1 MRVVE
6 ALAEVARALLA
17 APVDLLLLLLI
28 FSTLSERI
36 KDVEDRYFCS
46 VGILKFLIFLIQE
59 QIQCQ
64 KLTMLFPSKD
74 VSKFKS
80 IFSVL
85 ALWIT

>member
-36 KDVEDRYFCS
+36 KDVEDGYFCS
-46 VGILKFLIFLIQE
+46 VGILKCYNLFDTRTN
-59 QIQCQ
+59 
-64 KLTMLFPSKD
+64 TMTKIDNVF
-74 VSKFKS
+74 
-80 IFSVL
+80 
-85 ALWIT
+85 ALERCL

>member
-6 ALAEVARALLA
+6 ALAEVAGALLT

-46 VGILKFLIFLIQE
+46 VGILK
-59 QIQCQ
+59 CYN
-64 KLTMLFPSKD
+64 LFDTRRNSMKKID
-74 VSKFKS
+74 NV
-80 IFSVL
+80 FSL
-85 ALWIT
+85 ERYL

>member
-36 KDVEDRYFCS
+36 KDVEDGYFCS
-46 VGILKFLIFLIQE
+46 VGILK
-59 QIQCQ
+59 CYN
-64 KLTMLFPSKD
+64 LFDTRTNTKTKIYN
-74 VSKFKS
+74 VF
-80 IFSVL
+80 
-85 ALWIT
+85 ALERCL

>member
-17 APVDLLLLLLI
+17 APVDLLLLLI

-46 VGILKFLIFLIQE
+46 VRILKFLIFLIQE
-59 QIQCQ
+59 KMQ
-64 KLTMLFPSKD
+64 
-74 VSKFKS
+74 
-80 IFSVL
+80 
-85 ALWIT
+85 